1 MYYYEVIEM
10 YRRIVLLGVLPVS
23 YSLSTTPPRPHG
35 VDTASDLVVS
45 TSSTILI
52 ALIRER

>member
-23 YSLSTTPPRPHG
+23 YKTPSLRTHTVWTLR
-35 VDTASDLVVS
+35 A
-45 TSSTILI
+45 
-52 ALIRER
+52 AY

>member
-23 YSLSTTPPRPHG
+23 RCLNTKPPHTHAPPMRG
-35 VDTASDLVVS
+35 
-45 TSSTILI
+45 
-52 ALIRER
+52 

>member
-23 YSLSTTPPRPHG
+23 YKTPSLHTHTVWTLR
-35 VDTASDLVVS
+35 A
-45 TSSTILI
+45 
-52 ALIRER
+52 AY

>member
-23 YSLSTTPPRPHG
+23 YCLNTTPLHPQG
-35 VDTASDLVVS
+35 VDTARRLLRS
-45 TSSTILI
+45 TN
-52 ALIRER
+52 